1 MHFSSKMAL
10 DREMRDLWKASTFK
24 PGKFH
29 MADWEATKE
38 AYQRPLSLMMRRWVG

>member
-1 MHFSSKMAL
+1 
-10 DREMRDLWKASTFK
+10 MRSEFLLVAHPVGDERSIK